1 MLNRKFFTYASLLAL
16 VAVPTVVEEVVL
28 QQHPVYAEEVLAP
41 KAETPA
47 VTGVKEAGAATTPL
61 TTIEDT
67 KPAPTTSTVPQEA
80 AGMGTE
86 EMSVSP
92 EVLANANGSQPI
104 SQVRTSPE
112 GKPYTV
118 TGKIISVVN
127 GWGGNGFYIQDSNG
141 TGLYIYPGKDLGYAS
156 GDIIQLTGTLTNFK
170 GELQLKS
177 ITAHK
182 KLEGQLPTPVKET
195 TIPELE
201 KASPS
206 TLVKLSNVTVGEIAS
221 DKYETSSFKVT
232 DKDGQSVAVRLDN
245 RTGIKT
251 SDLAAKIGSGD
262 VINLTAILST
272 VDGNLQ
278 LKPFTLDQFEVV
290 KQAVRKEDTT
300 PVGKLV
306 KIGDIQGTSH
316 TSPLLKEAVTVEQVV
331 VTYLD
336 DSTHFYVQ
344 DLKGDGKV
352 ATSDG
357 ICVFAKN
364 AKVQV
369 GDVLTISGEV
379 EEFFGRGYEER
390 KQTDLTITQIV
401 AKTVTKTGTAQVPAP
416 LVLGKDRV
424 APANIIDNDGLHIF
438 DPEED
443 AIDYWESMEGMLVA
457 VDDAKI
463 LGPLKNKEI
472 YVLPGSSTRH
482 LNNSGGVL
490 LPANSYNTD
499 VIPVLF
505 KKGKQTIKAGDSYKG
520 RLAGPVSYSYGN
532 YKVFVDDSKNMPDL
546 IDGHLKPEKTNLQK
560 DLSKLSIA
568 SYNIENFSANPSST
582 KDEKVKRIAES
593 FIHDLNAPDIIGLI
607 EVQDN
612 NGPIDDGTT
621 DATQSAQRLID
632 TIKKLGG
639 PTYRYVDIAPE
650 NNVDGGQ
657 PDGNIRT
664 GFLYQ
669 PDRVSLS
676 DKPKGGA
683 KDALSWVNGELN
695 LSVGRIDPTNAAWKD
710 VRKSLAAEFSFQGHK
725 VIVVAN
731 HLNSKRGDN
740 ALYGRVQPVTF
751 KSEQRRHVLAN
762 MLAQFAK
769 EGSKHQAN
777 IVMLGDFNDYEF
789 TKTIQLIEEGG
800 MANLVSRHDLA
811 DRYSYFYQ
819 GNNQT
824 LDNML
829 VSRNLL
835 GHYDFD
841 MVHVNSPFMEAHGR
855 ASDHDPLLLQLSFKK
870 ASNDEKVLVVP
881 APAATGQQKVAAK
894 PLATAPKKVEKTLP
908 KAGEKAGF
916 VMTMLGITS
925 MFASF
930 SLFGKGKEKQ

>member
-28 QQHPVYAEEVLAP
+28 QQHPVYAEEVFAP

-201 KASPS
+201 KANPS

-316 TSPLLKEAVTVEQVV
+316 TSPLLKKAVTVEQVV

-357 ICVFAKN
+357 IRVFAKN

-369 GDVLTISGEV
+369 GDVLAISGEV

-632 TIKKLGG
+632 AIKKLGG

-657 PDGNIRT
+657 PGGNIRT

-870 ASNDEKVLVVP
+870 ASNDENVPVVP

-894 PLATAPKKVEKTLP
+894 PLATVPKKVEKTLP

>member
-201 KASPS
+201 KATPS
-206 TLVKLSNVTVGEIAS
+206 TLVKLSNVTVGEIAA

-251 SDLAAKIGSGD
+251 SDLVAKIGSGD

-316 TSPLLKEAVTVEQVV
+316 TSPLLKKAVTVEQVV

-357 ICVFAKN
+357 IRVFAKN

-369 GDVLTISGEV
+369 GDVLAISGEV

-546 IDGHLKPEKTNLQK
+546 MDGHLKPEKTNLQK

-632 TIKKLGG
+632 AIKKLGG

-657 PDGNIRT
+657 PGGNIRT

-870 ASNDEKVLVVP
+870 ASNDEKVPVVP

>member
-1 MLNRKFFTYASLLAL
+1 MINKKCIIPVSLLTLAITL
-16 VAVPTVVEEVVL
+16 TSVEEVTSRQNLTYANEIVT
-28 QQHPVYAEEVLAP
+28 QRPKRESVISDKSNFPVISPYLASVDFGER
-41 KAETPA
+41 KTPLP
-47 VTGVKEAGAATTPL
+47 TPDKGVKVTTEQS
-61 TTIEDT
+61 I
-67 KPAPTTSTVPQEA
+67 A
-80 AGMGTE
+80 
-86 EMSVSP
+86 
-92 EVLANANGSQPI
+92 
-104 SQVRTSPE
+104 QVRKGPE
-112 GKPYTV
+112 ERPYTV
-118 TGKIISVVN
+118 TGKITSVIN
-127 GWGGNGFYIQDSNG
+127 GWGGYGFYIQDSEG
-141 TGLYIYPGKDLGYAS
+141 IGLYVYPQKDLGYS
-156 GDIIQLTGTLTNFK
+156 KGDIVQLTGTLTRFK
-170 GELQLKS
+170 GDLQLQQV
-177 ITAHK
+177 TAHK
-182 KLEGQLPTPVKET
+182 KLELSFPTSVKEAV
-195 TIPELE
+195 ISELE
-201 KASPS
+201 TTTPS
-206 TLVKLSNVTVGEIAS
+206 TLVKLSHVTVGELS
-221 DKYETSSFKVT
+221 TDQYNNTSFL
-232 DKDGQSVAVRLDN
+232 VRDDSGKSIVVHIDH
-245 RTGIKT
+245 RTGVKGADVVTKI
-251 SDLAAKIGSGD
+251 SQGDL
-262 VINLTAILST
+262 INLTAILSI
-272 VDGNLQ
+272 VDGQLQ
-278 LKPFTLDQFEVV
+278 LRPFSLEQLEVV
-290 KQAVRKEDTT
+290 KKVTSSNSDASSRNI
-300 PVGKLV
+300 V
-306 KIGDIQGTSH
+306 KIGEIQGASH
-316 TSPLLKEAVTVEQVV
+316 TSPLLKKAVTVEQVV

-344 DLKGDGKV
+344 DLNGDGDL

-357 ICVFAKN
+357 IRVFAKN

-401 AKTVTKTGTAQVPAP
+401 AKAVTKTGTAQVPSP
-416 LVLGKDRV
+416 LVLGKDRI
-424 APANIIDNDGLHIF
+424 APANIIDNDGLRVF

-463 LGPLKNKEI
+463 LGPMKNKEI
-472 YVLPGSSTRH
+472 YVLPGSSTRP

-505 KKGKQTIKAGDSYKG
+505 KKGKQIIKAGDSYKG

-532 YKVFVDDSKNMPDL
+532 YKVFVDDSKNMPSL
-546 IDGHLKPEKTNLQK
+546 MDGHLKPEKTNLQK

-612 NGPIDDGTT
+612 NGPTDDGTT

-632 TIKKLGG
+632 AIKKLGG

-657 PDGNIRT
+657 PGGNIRT

-669 PDRVSLS
+669 PERVSLS

-683 KDALSWVNGELN
+683 RDALTWVNGELN

-710 VRKSLAAEFSFQGHK
+710 VRKSLAAEFIFQGRK
-725 VIVVAN
+725 VVVVAN

-740 ALYGRVQPVTF
+740 ALYGCVQPVTF

-769 EGSKHQAN
+769 EGAKHQAN
-777 IVMLGDFNDYEF
+777 IVMLGEFNDFEF
-789 TKTIQLIEEGG
+789 TKTIQLIEEGD
-800 MANLVSRHDLA
+800 MVNLVSRHDIS
-811 DRYSYFYQ
+811 DRYSYFHQ

-824 LDNML
+824 LDNIL
-829 VSRNLL
+829 VSRHLL
-835 GHYDFD
+835 DHYEFD

-855 ASDHDPLLLQLSFKK
+855 ASDHDPLLLQLSFSKENDKAESSKQSVKAKK
-870 ASNDEKVLVVP
+870 TSKGKL
-881 APAATGQQKVAAK
+881 
-894 PLATAPKKVEKTLP
+894 LP
-908 KAGEKAGF
+908 KTGDSL
-916 VMTMLGITS
+916 VYVITLLGT
-925 MFASF
+925 AS
-930 SLFGKGKEKQ
+930 LLVPILLLTKGKKES

>member
-1 MLNRKFFTYASLLAL
+1 MINKKCIISVSLLTLAITL
-16 VAVPTVVEEVVL
+16 TSVEEVTSRQNLTYANEIVT
-28 QQHPVYAEEVLAP
+28 QRPKRESVISDKSNFPVISPYLASVDFGER
-41 KAETPA
+41 KTPLP
-47 VTGVKEAGAATTPL
+47 TPDKGVKVTTEQS
-61 TTIEDT
+61 I
-67 KPAPTTSTVPQEA
+67 A
-80 AGMGTE
+80 
-86 EMSVSP
+86 
-92 EVLANANGSQPI
+92 
-104 SQVRTSPE
+104 QVRKGPE
-112 GKPYTV
+112 ERTYTV
-118 TGKIISVVN
+118 TGKIMSVIN
-127 GWGGNGFYIQDSNG
+127 GWGGYGFYIQDSEG
-141 TGLYIYPGKDLGYAS
+141 IGLYVYPQKGLGYS
-156 GDIIQLTGTLTNFK
+156 KGDIVQLTGTLTRFK
-170 GELQLKS
+170 GDLQLQQV
-177 ITAHK
+177 TAHK
-182 KLEGQLPTPVKET
+182 KLELSFPTSVKEAV
-195 TIPELE
+195 ISELE
-201 KASPS
+201 TTTPS
-206 TLVKLSNVTVGEIAS
+206 TLVKLSHVTVGELS
-221 DKYETSSFKVT
+221 TDQYNNTSFL
-232 DKDGQSVAVRLDN
+232 VRDDSGKSIVVHIDH
-245 RTGIKT
+245 RTGVKGADVVTKI
-251 SDLAAKIGSGD
+251 SQGDL
-262 VINLTAILST
+262 INLTAILSI
-272 VDGNLQ
+272 VDGQLQ
-278 LKPFTLDQFEVV
+278 LRPFSLEQLEVV
-290 KQAVRKEDTT
+290 KKVTSSNSDASSRNI
-300 PVGKLV
+300 V
-306 KIGDIQGTSH
+306 KIGEIQGASH
-316 TSPLLKEAVTVEQVV
+316 TSPLLKKAVTVEQVV

-344 DLKGDGKV
+344 DLNGDGDL

-357 ICVFAKN
+357 IRVFAKN

-401 AKTVTKTGTAQVPAP
+401 AKAVTKTGTAQVPSP
-416 LVLGKDRV
+416 LVLGKDRI
-424 APANIIDNDGLHIF
+424 APANIIDNDGLRVF

-463 LGPLKNKEI
+463 IGPRKNKEI
-472 YVLPGSSTRH
+472 YVLPGSSTRP

-505 KKGKQTIKAGDSYKG
+505 KKGKQIIKAGDSYKG

-532 YKVFVDDSKNMPDL
+532 YKVFVDDSKNMPSL
-546 IDGHLKPEKTNLQK
+546 MDGHLKPEKTNLQK

-612 NGPIDDGTT
+612 NGPTDDGTT

-632 TIKKLGG
+632 AIKKLGG

-657 PDGNIRT
+657 PGGNIRT

-669 PDRVSLS
+669 PERVSLS

-683 KDALSWVNGELN
+683 RDALTWVNGELN

-710 VRKSLAAEFSFQGHK
+710 VRKSLAAEFIFQGRK
-725 VIVVAN
+725 VVVVAN

-769 EGSKHQAN
+769 EGAKHQAN
-777 IVMLGDFNDYEF
+777 IVMLGDFNDFEF
-789 TKTIQLIEEGG
+789 TKTIQLIEEGD
-800 MANLVSRHDLA
+800 MVNLVSRHDIS
-811 DRYSYFYQ
+811 DRYSYFHQ

-824 LDNML
+824 LDNIL
-829 VSRNLL
+829 VSRHLL
-835 GHYDFD
+835 DHYKFD

-855 ASDHDPLLLQLSFKK
+855 ASDHDPLLLQLSFSKENDK
-870 ASNDEKVLVVP
+870 AESSKQSV
-881 APAATGQQKVAAK
+881 KAK
-894 PLATAPKKVEKTLP
+894 KTL
-908 KAGEKAGF
+908 
-916 VMTMLGITS
+916 
-925 MFASF
+925 
-930 SLFGKGKEKQ
+930 KGKLLPKTGDSLVYVITLLGTASLLVPILLLTKGKKES

>member
-201 KASPS
+201 KANSS

-316 TSPLLKEAVTVEQVV
+316 TSPLLKKAVTVEQVV

-357 ICVFAKN
+357 IRVFAKN

-416 LVLGKDRV
+416 LVLGKDRI

-632 TIKKLGG
+632 AIKKLGG

-657 PDGNIRT
+657 PGGNIRT

-841 MVHVNSPFMEAHGR
+841 MVHVNSPFMEVHGR

-870 ASNDEKVLVVP
+870 ASNDENVPVVP

-894 PLATAPKKVEKTLP
+894 PLATVPKKVEKTLP

>member
-1 MLNRKFFTYASLLAL
+1 MINKKCIISVSLLTLAITL
-16 VAVPTVVEEVVL
+16 TSVEEVTSRQNLTYANEIVT
-28 QQHPVYAEEVLAP
+28 QRPKRESVISDKSNFPVISPYLASVDFGER
-41 KAETPA
+41 KTPLP
-47 VTGVKEAGAATTPL
+47 TPDKGVKVTTEQS
-61 TTIEDT
+61 I
-67 KPAPTTSTVPQEA
+67 A
-80 AGMGTE
+80 
-86 EMSVSP
+86 
-92 EVLANANGSQPI
+92 
-104 SQVRTSPE
+104 QVRKGPE
-112 GKPYTV
+112 ERTYTV
-118 TGKIISVVN
+118 TGKITSVIN
-127 GWGGNGFYIQDSNG
+127 GWGGYGFYIQDSEG
-141 TGLYIYPGKDLGYAS
+141 IGLYVYPQKDLGYS
-156 GDIIQLTGTLTNFK
+156 KGDIVQLTGTLTRFK
-170 GELQLKS
+170 GDLQLQQV
-177 ITAHK
+177 TAHK
-182 KLEGQLPTPVKET
+182 KLELSFPTSVKEAV
-195 TIPELE
+195 ISELE
-201 KASPS
+201 TTTPS
-206 TLVKLSNVTVGEIAS
+206 TLVKLSHVTVGELS
-221 DKYETSSFKVT
+221 TDQYNNTSFL
-232 DKDGQSVAVRLDN
+232 VRDDSGKSIVVHIDH
-245 RTGIKT
+245 RTGVKGADVVTKI
-251 SDLAAKIGSGD
+251 SQGDL
-262 VINLTAILST
+262 INLTAILSI
-272 VDGNLQ
+272 VDGQLQ
-278 LKPFTLDQFEVV
+278 LRPFSLEQLEVV
-290 KQAVRKEDTT
+290 KKVTSSNSDASSRNI
-300 PVGKLV
+300 V
-306 KIGDIQGTSH
+306 KIGEIQGASH
-316 TSPLLKEAVTVEQVV
+316 TSPLLKKAVTVEQVV

-344 DLKGDGKV
+344 DLNGDGDL

-357 ICVFAKN
+357 IRVFAKN

-401 AKTVTKTGTAQVPAP
+401 AKAVTKTGTAQVPSP
-416 LVLGKDRV
+416 LVLGKDRI
-424 APANIIDNDGLHIF
+424 APANIIDNDGLRVF

-463 LGPLKNKEI
+463 LGPMKNKEI
-472 YVLPGSSTRH
+472 YVLPGSSTRP

-505 KKGKQTIKAGDSYKG
+505 KKGKQIIKAGDSYKG

-532 YKVFVDDSKNMPDL
+532 YKVFVDDSKNMPSL
-546 IDGHLKPEKTNLQK
+546 MDGHLKPEKTNLQK

-593 FIHDLNAPDIIGLI
+593 FIRDLNAPDIIGLI

-612 NGPIDDGTT
+612 NGPTDDGTT

-632 TIKKLGG
+632 AIKKLGG

-657 PDGNIRT
+657 PGGNIRT

-669 PDRVSLS
+669 PERVSLS

-683 KDALSWVNGELN
+683 RDALTWVSGELN

-710 VRKSLAAEFSFQGHK
+710 VRKSLAAEFIFQGRK
-725 VIVVAN
+725 VVVVAN

-769 EGSKHQAN
+769 EGAKHQAN
-777 IVMLGDFNDYEF
+777 IVMLGDFNDFEF
-789 TKTIQLIEEGG
+789 TKTIQLIEEGD
-800 MANLVSRHDLA
+800 MVNLVSRHDIS
-811 DRYSYFYQ
+811 DRYSYFHQ

-824 LDNML
+824 LDNIL
-829 VSRNLL
+829 VSRHLL
-835 GHYDFD
+835 DHYEFD

-855 ASDHDPLLLQLSFKK
+855 ASDHDPLLLQLSFPKENDKAESSKQSVKAKK
-870 ASNDEKVLVVP
+870 NCKRK
-881 APAATGQQKVAAK
+881 TVAK
-894 PLATAPKKVEKTLP
+894 NRR
-908 KAGEKAGF
+908 
-916 VMTMLGITS
+916 
-925 MFASF
+925 
-930 SLFGKGKEKQ
+930 

>member
-47 VTGVKEAGAATTPL
+47 VTGVKEAGATTTPL

-300 PVGKLV
+300 PVDKLV

-316 TSPLLKEAVTVEQVV
+316 TSPLLKKAVTVEQVV

-357 ICVFAKN
+357 IRVFAKN

-632 TIKKLGG
+632 AIKKLGG

-657 PDGNIRT
+657 PGGNIRT

>member
-80 AGMGTE
+80 AGMGAE

-201 KASPS
+201 KATPS
-206 TLVKLSNVTVGEIAS
+206 TLVKLSNVTVGEIAA

-251 SDLAAKIGSGD
+251 SDLVAKIGSGD

-316 TSPLLKEAVTVEQVV
+316 TSPLLKKAVTVEQVV

-357 ICVFAKN
+357 IRVFAKN

-369 GDVLTISGEV
+369 GDVLAISGEV

-546 IDGHLKPEKTNLQK
+546 MDGHLKPEKTNLQK

-632 TIKKLGG
+632 AIKKLGG

-657 PDGNIRT
+657 PGGNIRT

-870 ASNDEKVLVVP
+870 ASNDEKVPVVP

>member
-201 KASPS
+201 KANPS

-316 TSPLLKEAVTVEQVV
+316 TSPLLKKAVTVEQVV

-357 ICVFAKN
+357 IRVFAKN

-632 TIKKLGG
+632 AIKKLGG

-657 PDGNIRT
+657 PGGNIRT

>member
-1 MLNRKFFTYASLLAL
+1 MINKKCIIPVSLLTLAITL
-16 VAVPTVVEEVVL
+16 TSVEEVTSRQNLTYANEIVT
-28 QQHPVYAEEVLAP
+28 QRPKRESVISDKSNFPVISPYLASVDFGERKTSLP
-41 KAETPA
+41 TPDK
-47 VTGVKEAGAATTPL
+47 GVKVTTEQS
-61 TTIEDT
+61 I
-67 KPAPTTSTVPQEA
+67 A
-80 AGMGTE
+80 
-86 EMSVSP
+86 
-92 EVLANANGSQPI
+92 
-104 SQVRTSPE
+104 QVRKGPE
-112 GKPYTV
+112 ERTYTV
-118 TGKIISVVN
+118 TGKIMSVIN
-127 GWGGNGFYIQDSNG
+127 GWGGYGFYIQDSEG
-141 TGLYIYPGKDLGYAS
+141 IGLYVYPQKDLGYS
-156 GDIIQLTGTLTNFK
+156 KGDIVQLTGTLTRFK
-170 GELQLKS
+170 GDLQLQQV
-177 ITAHK
+177 TAHK
-182 KLEGQLPTPVKET
+182 KLELSFPTSVKEAV
-195 TIPELE
+195 ISELE
-201 KASPS
+201 TTTPS
-206 TLVKLSNVTVGEIAS
+206 TLVKLSHVTVGELS
-221 DKYETSSFKVT
+221 TDQYNNTSFL
-232 DKDGQSVAVRLDN
+232 VRDDSGKSIVVHIDH
-245 RTGIKT
+245 RTGVKGADVVTKI
-251 SDLAAKIGSGD
+251 SQGDL
-262 VINLTAILST
+262 INLTAILSI
-272 VDGNLQ
+272 VDGQLQ
-278 LKPFTLDQFEVV
+278 LRPFSLEQLEVV
-290 KQAVRKEDTT
+290 KKVTSSNSDASSRNI
-300 PVGKLV
+300 V
-306 KIGDIQGTSH
+306 KIGEIQGASH
-316 TSPLLKEAVTVEQVV
+316 TSPLLKKAVTVEQVV

-344 DLKGDGKV
+344 DLNGDGDL

-357 ICVFAKN
+357 IRVFAKN

-401 AKTVTKTGTAQVPAP
+401 AKAVTKTGTAQVPSP
-416 LVLGKDRV
+416 LVLGKDRI
-424 APANIIDNDGLHIF
+424 APANIIDNDGLRVF

-463 LGPLKNKEI
+463 LGPMKNKEI
-472 YVLPGSSTRH
+472 YVLPGSSTRP

-505 KKGKQTIKAGDSYKG
+505 KKGKQIIKAGDSYKG

-532 YKVFVDDSKNMPDL
+532 YKVFVDDSKNLPSLM
-546 IDGHLKPEKTNLQK
+546 DGHLKPEKTNLQK

-612 NGPIDDGTT
+612 NGPTDDGTT

-632 TIKKLGG
+632 AIKKLGG

-657 PDGNIRT
+657 PGGNIRT

-669 PDRVSLS
+669 PERVSLS

-683 KDALSWVNGELN
+683 RDALTWVNGELN

-710 VRKSLAAEFSFQGHK
+710 VRKSLAAEFIFQGRK
-725 VIVVAN
+725 VVVVAN

-769 EGSKHQAN
+769 EGAKHQAN
-777 IVMLGDFNDYEF
+777 IVMLGDFNDFEF
-789 TKTIQLIEEGG
+789 TKTIQLIEEGD
-800 MANLVSRHDLA
+800 MVNLVSRHDIS
-811 DRYSYFYQ
+811 DRYSYFHQ

-824 LDNML
+824 LDNIL
-829 VSRNLL
+829 VSRHLL
-835 GHYDFD
+835 DHYEFD

-855 ASDHDPLLLQLSFKK
+855 ASDHDPLLLQLSFSKENDKAESSKQSVKAKK
-870 ASNDEKVLVVP
+870 TSKGKL
-881 APAATGQQKVAAK
+881 
-894 PLATAPKKVEKTLP
+894 LP
-908 KAGEKAGF
+908 KTGDSL
-916 VMTMLGITS
+916 VYVITLLGT
-925 MFASF
+925 AS
-930 SLFGKGKEKQ
+930 LLVPILLLTKGKKES

>member
-80 AGMGTE
+80 AGMGAE

-201 KASPS
+201 KANPS
-206 TLVKLSNVTVGEIAS
+206 TLIKLSNVTVGEIAS

-251 SDLAAKIGSGD
+251 SDLAAKIGLGD

-316 TSPLLKEAVTVEQVV
+316 TSPLLKKAVTVEQVV

-357 ICVFAKN
+357 IRVFAKN

-632 TIKKLGG
+632 AIKKLGG

-657 PDGNIRT
+657 PGGNIRT

-925 MFASF
+925 IFASF

>member
-1 MLNRKFFTYASLLAL
+1 MINKKYIIPVSLLTLAITL
-16 VAVPTVVEEVVL
+16 TSVEEVTSRQNLTYANEIVT
-28 QQHPVYAEEVLAP
+28 QRPKRESVISDKSNFPVISPYLASVDFGER
-41 KAETPA
+41 KTPLP
-47 VTGVKEAGAATTPL
+47 TPDKGVKVTTEQS
-61 TTIEDT
+61 I
-67 KPAPTTSTVPQEA
+67 A
-80 AGMGTE
+80 
-86 EMSVSP
+86 
-92 EVLANANGSQPI
+92 
-104 SQVRTSPE
+104 QVRKGPE
-112 GKPYTV
+112 ERTYTV
-118 TGKIISVVN
+118 TGKITSVIN
-127 GWGGNGFYIQDSNG
+127 DWGGYGFYIQDSEG
-141 TGLYIYPGKDLGYAS
+141 IGLYVYPQKDLGYS
-156 GDIIQLTGTLTNFK
+156 KGDIVQLTGTLTRFK
-170 GELQLKS
+170 GDLQLQQV
-177 ITAHK
+177 TAHK
-182 KLEGQLPTPVKET
+182 KLELSFPTSVKEAV
-195 TIPELE
+195 ISELE
-201 KASPS
+201 TTTPS
-206 TLVKLSNVTVGEIAS
+206 TLVKLSHVTVGELS
-221 DKYETSSFKVT
+221 TDQYNNTSFL
-232 DKDGQSVAVRLDN
+232 VRDDSGKSIVVHIDH
-245 RTGIKT
+245 RTGVKGADVVTKI
-251 SDLAAKIGSGD
+251 SQGDL
-262 VINLTAILST
+262 INLTAILSI
-272 VDGNLQ
+272 VDGQLQ
-278 LKPFTLDQFEVV
+278 LRPFSLEQLEVV
-290 KQAVRKEDTT
+290 KKVTSSNSDASSRNI
-300 PVGKLV
+300 V
-306 KIGDIQGTSH
+306 KIGEIQGASH
-316 TSPLLKEAVTVEQVV
+316 TSPLLKKAVTVEQVV

-344 DLKGDGKV
+344 DLNGDGDL

-357 ICVFAKN
+357 IRVFAKN

-401 AKTVTKTGTAQVPAP
+401 AKAVTKTGTAQVPSP
-416 LVLGKDRV
+416 LVLGKDRI
-424 APANIIDNDGLHIF
+424 APANIIDNDGLRVF

-463 LGPLKNKEI
+463 LGPMKNKEI
-472 YVLPGSSTRH
+472 YVLPGSSTRP

-505 KKGKQTIKAGDSYKG
+505 KKGKQIIKAGDSYKG

-532 YKVFVDDSKNMPDL
+532 YKVFVDDSKNMPSL
-546 IDGHLKPEKTNLQK
+546 MDGHLKPEKTNLQK

-612 NGPIDDGTT
+612 NGPTDDGTT

-632 TIKKLGG
+632 AIKKLGG

-657 PDGNIRT
+657 PGGNIRT

-669 PDRVSLS
+669 PERVSLS

-683 KDALSWVNGELN
+683 RDALTWVNGELN
-695 LSVGRIDPTNAAWKD
+695 LSVGRIDPTNVAWKD
-710 VRKSLAAEFSFQGHK
+710 VRKSLAAEFIFQGRK
-725 VIVVAN
+725 VVVVAN

-769 EGSKHQAN
+769 EGAKHQAN
-777 IVMLGDFNDYEF
+777 IVMLGDFNDFEF
-789 TKTIQLIEEGG
+789 TKTIQLIEEGD
-800 MANLVSRHDLA
+800 MVNLVSRHDIS
-811 DRYSYFYQ
+811 DRYSYFHQ

-824 LDNML
+824 LDNIL
-829 VSRNLL
+829 VSRHLL
-835 GHYDFD
+835 DHYEFD

-855 ASDHDPLLLQLSFKK
+855 ASDHDPLLLQLSFSKENDKAESSKQSVKAKK
-870 ASNDEKVLVVP
+870 TSKGKL
-881 APAATGQQKVAAK
+881 
-894 PLATAPKKVEKTLP
+894 LP
-908 KAGEKAGF
+908 KTGDSL
-916 VMTMLGITS
+916 VYVITLLGT
-925 MFASF
+925 ASLLV
-930 SLFGKGKEKQ
+930 SILLLTKGKKES

>member
-1 MLNRKFFTYASLLAL
+1 MINKKCIISVSLLTLAITL
-16 VAVPTVVEEVVL
+16 TSVEEVTSRQNLTYANEIVT
-28 QQHPVYAEEVLAP
+28 QRPKRESVISDKSNFPVISPYLASVDFGERKTSLP
-41 KAETPA
+41 TPDK
-47 VTGVKEAGAATTPL
+47 GVKVTTEQS
-61 TTIEDT
+61 I
-67 KPAPTTSTVPQEA
+67 A
-80 AGMGTE
+80 
-86 EMSVSP
+86 
-92 EVLANANGSQPI
+92 
-104 SQVRTSPE
+104 QVRKGPE
-112 GKPYTV
+112 ERTYTV
-118 TGKIISVVN
+118 TGKIMSVIN
-127 GWGGNGFYIQDSNG
+127 GWGGYGFYIQDSEG
-141 TGLYIYPGKDLGYAS
+141 IGLYVYPQKDLGYS
-156 GDIIQLTGTLTNFK
+156 KGDIVQLTGTLTRFK
-170 GELQLKS
+170 GDLQLQQV
-177 ITAHK
+177 TAHK
-182 KLEGQLPTPVKET
+182 KLELSFPTSVKEAV
-195 TIPELE
+195 ISELE
-201 KASPS
+201 TTTPS
-206 TLVKLSNVTVGEIAS
+206 TLVKLSHVTVGELS
-221 DKYETSSFKVT
+221 TDQYNNTSFL
-232 DKDGQSVAVRLDN
+232 VRDDSGKSIVVHIDH
-245 RTGIKT
+245 RTGVKGADVVTKI
-251 SDLAAKIGSGD
+251 SQGDL
-262 VINLTAILST
+262 INLTAILSI
-272 VDGNLQ
+272 VDGQLQ
-278 LKPFTLDQFEVV
+278 LRPFSLEQLEVV
-290 KQAVRKEDTT
+290 KKVTSSNSDASSRNI
-300 PVGKLV
+300 V
-306 KIGDIQGTSH
+306 KIGEIQGASH
-316 TSPLLKEAVTVEQVV
+316 TSPLLKKAVTVEQVV

-344 DLKGDGKV
+344 DLNGDGDL

-357 ICVFAKN
+357 IRVFAKN

-401 AKTVTKTGTAQVPAP
+401 AKAVTKTGTAQVPSP
-416 LVLGKDRV
+416 LVLGKDRI
-424 APANIIDNDGLHIF
+424 APVNIIDNDGLRVF

-463 LGPLKNKEI
+463 LGPMKNKEI
-472 YVLPGSSTRH
+472 YVLPGSSTRP

-505 KKGKQTIKAGDSYKG
+505 KKGKQIIKAGDSYKG

-532 YKVFVDDSKNMPDL
+532 YKVFVDDSKNMPSL
-546 IDGHLKPEKTNLQK
+546 MDGHLKPEKTNLQK

-612 NGPIDDGTT
+612 NGPTDDGTT

-632 TIKKLGG
+632 AIKKLGG

-657 PDGNIRT
+657 PGGNIRT

-669 PDRVSLS
+669 PERVSLS

-683 KDALSWVNGELN
+683 RDALTWVNGELN

-710 VRKSLAAEFSFQGHK
+710 VRKSLAAEFIFQGRK
-725 VIVVAN
+725 VVVVAN

-769 EGSKHQAN
+769 EGAKHQAN
-777 IVMLGDFNDYEF
+777 IVMLGDFNDFEF
-789 TKTIQLIEEGG
+789 TKTIQLIEEGD
-800 MANLVSRHDLA
+800 MVNLVSRHDIS
-811 DRYSYFYQ
+811 DRYSYFHQ

-824 LDNML
+824 LDNIL
-829 VSRNLL
+829 VSRHLL
-835 GHYDFD
+835 DHYEFD

-855 ASDHDPLLLQLSFKK
+855 ASDHDPLLLQLSFSKENDK
-870 ASNDEKVLVVP
+870 AESSKQSV
-881 APAATGQQKVAAK
+881 KAK
-894 PLATAPKKVEKTLP
+894 KTL
-908 KAGEKAGF
+908 
-916 VMTMLGITS
+916 
-925 MFASF
+925 
-930 SLFGKGKEKQ
+930 KGKLLPKTGDSLVYVITLLGTASLLVPILLLTKGKKES

>member
-1 MLNRKFFTYASLLAL
+1 MINKKCIIPVSLLTLAITL
-16 VAVPTVVEEVVL
+16 TSVEEVTSRQNLTYANEIVT
-28 QQHPVYAEEVLAP
+28 QRPKRESVISDKSNFPVISPYLASVDFGER
-41 KAETPA
+41 KTSLSTPDK
-47 VTGVKEAGAATTPL
+47 GVKVTTEQS
-61 TTIEDT
+61 I
-67 KPAPTTSTVPQEA
+67 A
-80 AGMGTE
+80 
-86 EMSVSP
+86 
-92 EVLANANGSQPI
+92 
-104 SQVRTSPE
+104 QVRKGPE
-112 GKPYTV
+112 ERTYTV
-118 TGKIISVVN
+118 TGKIMSVIN
-127 GWGGNGFYIQDSNG
+127 GWGGYGFYIQDSEG
-141 TGLYIYPGKDLGYAS
+141 IGLYVYPQKDLGYS
-156 GDIIQLTGTLTNFK
+156 KGDIVQLTGTLTRFK
-170 GELQLKS
+170 GDLQLQQV
-177 ITAHK
+177 TAHK
-182 KLEGQLPTPVKET
+182 KLELSFPTSVKEAV
-195 TIPELE
+195 ISELE
-201 KASPS
+201 TTTPS
-206 TLVKLSNVTVGEIAS
+206 TLVKLSHVTVGELS
-221 DKYETSSFKVT
+221 TDQYNNTSFL
-232 DKDGQSVAVRLDN
+232 VRDDSGKSIVVHIDH
-245 RTGIKT
+245 RTGVKGADVVTKI
-251 SDLAAKIGSGD
+251 SQGDL
-262 VINLTAILST
+262 INLTAILSI
-272 VDGNLQ
+272 VDGQLQ
-278 LKPFTLDQFEVV
+278 LRPFSLEQLEVV
-290 KQAVRKEDTT
+290 KKVTSSNSDASSRNI
-300 PVGKLV
+300 V
-306 KIGDIQGTSH
+306 KIGEIQGASH
-316 TSPLLKEAVTVEQVV
+316 TSPLLKKAVTVEQVV

-344 DLKGDGKV
+344 DLNGDGDL

-357 ICVFAKN
+357 IRVFAKN

-390 KQTDLTITQIV
+390 RQTDLTITQIV
-401 AKTVTKTGTAQVPAP
+401 AKAVTKTGTAQVPSP
-416 LVLGKDRV
+416 LVLGKDRI
-424 APANIIDNDGLHIF
+424 APANIIDNDGLRVF

-463 LGPLKNKEI
+463 LGPMKNKEI
-472 YVLPGSSTRH
+472 YVLPGSSTRP

-505 KKGKQTIKAGDSYKG
+505 KKGKQIIKAGDSYKG

-532 YKVFVDDSKNMPDL
+532 YKVFVDDSKNLPSLM
-546 IDGHLKPEKTNLQK
+546 DGHLKPEKTNLQK

-612 NGPIDDGTT
+612 NGPTDDGTT

-632 TIKKLGG
+632 AIKKLGG

-657 PDGNIRT
+657 PGGNIRT

-669 PDRVSLS
+669 PERVSLS

-683 KDALSWVNGELN
+683 RDALTWVNGELN

-710 VRKSLAAEFSFQGHK
+710 VRKSLAAEFIFQGRK
-725 VIVVAN
+725 VVVVAN

-769 EGSKHQAN
+769 EGAKHQAN
-777 IVMLGDFNDYEF
+777 IVMLGDFNDFEF
-789 TKTIQLIEEGG
+789 TKTIQLIEEGD
-800 MANLVSRHDLA
+800 MVNLVSRHDIS
-811 DRYSYFYQ
+811 DRYSYFHQ

-824 LDNML
+824 LDNIL
-829 VSRNLL
+829 VSRHLL
-835 GHYDFD
+835 DHYEFD

-855 ASDHDPLLLQLSFKK
+855 ASDHDPLLLQLSFSKENDKAESSKQSVKAKK
-870 ASNDEKVLVVP
+870 TSKGKL
-881 APAATGQQKVAAK
+881 
-894 PLATAPKKVEKTLP
+894 LP
-908 KAGEKAGF
+908 KTGDSL
-916 VMTMLGITS
+916 VYVITLLGT
-925 MFASF
+925 AS
-930 SLFGKGKEKQ
+930 LLVPILLLTKGKKES

>member
-1 MLNRKFFTYASLLAL
+1 MINKKCIIPVSLLTLAITL
-16 VAVPTVVEEVVL
+16 TSVEEVTSRQNLTYANEIVT
-28 QQHPVYAEEVLAP
+28 QRPKRESVISDKSNFPVISPYLASVDFGERKTSLP
-41 KAETPA
+41 TPDK
-47 VTGVKEAGAATTPL
+47 GVKVTTEQS
-61 TTIEDT
+61 I
-67 KPAPTTSTVPQEA
+67 A
-80 AGMGTE
+80 
-86 EMSVSP
+86 
-92 EVLANANGSQPI
+92 
-104 SQVRTSPE
+104 QVRKGPE
-112 GKPYTV
+112 ERTYTV
-118 TGKIISVVN
+118 TGKIMSVIN
-127 GWGGNGFYIQDSNG
+127 GWGGYGFYIQDSEG
-141 TGLYIYPGKDLGYAS
+141 IGLYVYPQKDLGYS
-156 GDIIQLTGTLTNFK
+156 KGDIVQLTGTLTRFK
-170 GELQLKS
+170 GDLQLQQV
-177 ITAHK
+177 TAHK
-182 KLEGQLPTPVKET
+182 KLELSFPTSVKEAV
-195 TIPELE
+195 ISELE
-201 KASPS
+201 TTTPS
-206 TLVKLSNVTVGEIAS
+206 TLVKLSHVTVGELS
-221 DKYETSSFKVT
+221 TDQYNNTSFL
-232 DKDGQSVAVRLDN
+232 VRDDSGKSIVVHIDH
-245 RTGIKT
+245 RTGVKGADVVTKI
-251 SDLAAKIGSGD
+251 SQGDL
-262 VINLTAILST
+262 INLTAILSI
-272 VDGNLQ
+272 VDGQLQ
-278 LKPFTLDQFEVV
+278 LRPFSLEQLEVV
-290 KQAVRKEDTT
+290 KKVTSSNSDASSRNI
-300 PVGKLV
+300 V
-306 KIGDIQGTSH
+306 KIGEIQGASH
-316 TSPLLKEAVTVEQVV
+316 TSPLLKKAVTVEQVV

-344 DLKGDGKV
+344 DLNGDGDL

-357 ICVFAKN
+357 IRVFAKN

-390 KQTDLTITQIV
+390 RQTDLTITQIV
-401 AKTVTKTGTAQVPAP
+401 AKAVTKTGTAQVPSP
-416 LVLGKDRV
+416 LVLGKDRI
-424 APANIIDNDGLHIF
+424 APANIIDNDGLRVF

-463 LGPLKNKEI
+463 LGPMKNKEI
-472 YVLPGSSTRH
+472 YVLPGSSTRP

-505 KKGKQTIKAGDSYKG
+505 KKGKQIIKAGDSYKG

-532 YKVFVDDSKNMPDL
+532 YKVFVDDSKNLPSLM
-546 IDGHLKPEKTNLQK
+546 DGHLKPEKTNLQK

-612 NGPIDDGTT
+612 NGPTDDGTT

-632 TIKKLGG
+632 AIKKLGG

-657 PDGNIRT
+657 PGGNIRT

-669 PDRVSLS
+669 PERVSLS

-683 KDALSWVNGELN
+683 RDALTWVNGELN

-710 VRKSLAAEFSFQGHK
+710 VRKSLAAEFIFQGRK
-725 VIVVAN
+725 VVVVAN

-769 EGSKHQAN
+769 EGAKHQAN
-777 IVMLGDFNDYEF
+777 IVMLGDFNDFEF
-789 TKTIQLIEEGG
+789 TKTIQLIEEGD
-800 MANLVSRHDLA
+800 MVNLVSRHDIS
-811 DRYSYFYQ
+811 DRYSYFHQ

-824 LDNML
+824 LDNIL
-829 VSRNLL
+829 VSRHLL
-835 GHYDFD
+835 DHYEFD

-855 ASDHDPLLLQLSFKK
+855 ASDHDPLLLQLSFSKENDKAESSKQSVKAKK
-870 ASNDEKVLVVP
+870 TSKGKL
-881 APAATGQQKVAAK
+881 
-894 PLATAPKKVEKTLP
+894 LP
-908 KAGEKAGF
+908 KTGDSL
-916 VMTMLGITS
+916 VYVITLLGT
-925 MFASF
+925 AS
-930 SLFGKGKEKQ
+930 LLVPILLLTKGKKES

>member
-47 VTGVKEAGAATTPL
+47 ATGLEETGAATTPL

-67 KPAPTTSTVPQEA
+67 KPAPTTPTVPQEA
-80 AGMGTE
+80 AGTGTE

-272 VDGNLQ
+272 FDGNLQ

-316 TSPLLKEAVTVEQVV
+316 TSPLLKKAVTVEQVV

-357 ICVFAKN
+357 IRVFAKN

-424 APANIIDNDGLHIF
+424 APANIIDNDGLRIF

-546 IDGHLKPEKTNLQK
+546 MDGHLKPEKTNLQK

-632 TIKKLGG
+632 AIKKLGG

-657 PDGNIRT
+657 PGGNIRT

-710 VRKSLAAEFSFQGHK
+710 VRKSLAAEFSFQGHN

-835 GHYDFD
+835 DHYDFD

-870 ASNDEKVLVVP
+870 ASKDEKVPVVP
-881 APAATGQQKVAAK
+881 APAATGQQKGAAK
-894 PLATAPKKVEKTLP
+894 PLATAPKKVEKNLP

-930 SLFGKGKEKQ
+930 NLFGKGKEKQ

>member
-28 QQHPVYAEEVLAP
+28 QQHPVYAEEVFAP

-201 KASPS
+201 KANPS

-316 TSPLLKEAVTVEQVV
+316 TSPLLKKAVTVEQVV

-357 ICVFAKN
+357 IRVFAKN

-369 GDVLTISGEV
+369 GDVLAISGEV

-632 TIKKLGG
+632 AIKKLGG

-657 PDGNIRT
+657 PGGNIRT

-870 ASNDEKVLVVP
+870 ASNDEKVPVVP

>member
-47 VTGVKEAGAATTPL
+47 ATGLEETGAATTPL

-67 KPAPTTSTVPQEA
+67 KPAPTTPTVPQEA
-80 AGMGTE
+80 AGTGTE

-141 TGLYIYPGKDLGYAS
+141 TGLYIYPGKDLGYVS

-272 VDGNLQ
+272 FDGNLQ

-316 TSPLLKEAVTVEQVV
+316 TSPLLKKAVTVEQVV

-357 ICVFAKN
+357 IRVFAKN

-424 APANIIDNDGLHIF
+424 APANIIDNDGLRIF

-490 LPANSYNTD
+490 FPANSYNTD

-546 IDGHLKPEKTNLQK
+546 MDGHLKPEKTNLQK

-632 TIKKLGG
+632 AIKKLGG

-657 PDGNIRT
+657 PGGNIRT

-710 VRKSLAAEFSFQGHK
+710 VRKSLAAEFSFQGHN

-835 GHYDFD
+835 DHYDFD

-870 ASNDEKVLVVP
+870 ASKDEKVPVVP

-894 PLATAPKKVEKTLP
+894 PLATAPKKVEKNLP

-930 SLFGKGKEKQ
+930 NLFGKGKEKQ

>member
-1 MLNRKFFTYASLLAL
+1 MINKKCIISVSLLTLAITL
-16 VAVPTVVEEVVL
+16 TSVEEVTSRQNLTYANEIVT
-28 QQHPVYAEEVLAP
+28 QRPKRESVISDKSNFPVISPYLASVDFGERKTSLP
-41 KAETPA
+41 TPDK
-47 VTGVKEAGAATTPL
+47 GVKVTTEQS
-61 TTIEDT
+61 I
-67 KPAPTTSTVPQEA
+67 A
-80 AGMGTE
+80 
-86 EMSVSP
+86 
-92 EVLANANGSQPI
+92 
-104 SQVRTSPE
+104 QVRKGPE
-112 GKPYTV
+112 ERTYTV
-118 TGKIISVVN
+118 TGKIMSVIN
-127 GWGGNGFYIQDSNG
+127 GWGGYGFYIQDSEG
-141 TGLYIYPGKDLGYAS
+141 IGLYVYPQKDLGYS
-156 GDIIQLTGTLTNFK
+156 KGDIVQLTGTLTRFK
-170 GELQLKS
+170 GDLQLQQV
-177 ITAHK
+177 TAHK
-182 KLEGQLPTPVKET
+182 KLELSFPTSVKEAV
-195 TIPELE
+195 ISELE
-201 KASPS
+201 TTTPS
-206 TLVKLSNVTVGEIAS
+206 TLVKLSHVTVGELS
-221 DKYETSSFKVT
+221 TDQYNNTSFL
-232 DKDGQSVAVRLDN
+232 VRDDSGKSIVVHIDH
-245 RTGIKT
+245 RTGVKGADVVTKI
-251 SDLAAKIGSGD
+251 SQGDL
-262 VINLTAILST
+262 INLTAILSI
-272 VDGNLQ
+272 VDGQLQ
-278 LKPFTLDQFEVV
+278 LRPFSLEQLEVV
-290 KQAVRKEDTT
+290 KKVTSSNSDASSRNI
-300 PVGKLV
+300 V
-306 KIGDIQGTSH
+306 KIGEIQGASH
-316 TSPLLKEAVTVEQVV
+316 TSPLLKKAVTVEQVV

-344 DLKGDGKV
+344 DLNGDGDL

-357 ICVFAKN
+357 IRVFAKN

-401 AKTVTKTGTAQVPAP
+401 AKAVTKTGTAQVPSP
-416 LVLGKDRV
+416 LVLGKDRI
-424 APANIIDNDGLHIF
+424 APVNIIDNDGLRVF

-463 LGPLKNKEI
+463 LGPMKNKEI
-472 YVLPGSSTRH
+472 YVLPGSSTRP

-505 KKGKQTIKAGDSYKG
+505 KKGKQIIKAGDSYKG

-532 YKVFVDDSKNMPDL
+532 YKVFVDDSKNMPSL
-546 IDGHLKPEKTNLQK
+546 MDGHLKPEKTNLQK

-612 NGPIDDGTT
+612 NGPTDDGTT

-632 TIKKLGG
+632 AIKKLGG

-657 PDGNIRT
+657 PGGNIRT

-669 PDRVSLS
+669 PERVSLS

-683 KDALSWVNGELN
+683 RDALTWVNGELN

-710 VRKSLAAEFSFQGHK
+710 VRKSLAAEFIFQGRK
-725 VIVVAN
+725 VVVVAN

-769 EGSKHQAN
+769 EGAKHQAN
-777 IVMLGDFNDYEF
+777 IVMLGDFNDFEF
-789 TKTIQLIEEGG
+789 TKTIQLIEEGD
-800 MANLVSRHDLA
+800 MVNLVSRHDIS
-811 DRYSYFYQ
+811 DRYSYFHQ

-824 LDNML
+824 LDNIL
-829 VSRNLL
+829 VSRHLL
-835 GHYDFD
+835 DHYEFD

-855 ASDHDPLLLQLSFKK
+855 ASDHDPLLLQLSFPKENDKAESSKQSVKAKK
-870 ASNDEKVLVVP
+870 TSKGKL
-881 APAATGQQKVAAK
+881 
-894 PLATAPKKVEKTLP
+894 LP
-908 KAGEKAGF
+908 KTGDSL
-916 VMTMLGITS
+916 VYVITLLGT
-925 MFASF
+925 AS
-930 SLFGKGKEKQ
+930 LLVPILLLTKGKKES

>member
-80 AGMGTE
+80 AGMGAE

-92 EVLANANGSQPI
+92 EVLANANGSQSI

-112 GKPYTV
+112 GKLYTV

-201 KASPS
+201 KANPS

-316 TSPLLKEAVTVEQVV
+316 TSPLLKKAVTVEQVV

-357 ICVFAKN
+357 IRVFAKN

-369 GDVLTISGEV
+369 GDVLAISGEV

-546 IDGHLKPEKTNLQK
+546 MDGHLKPEKTNLQK

-632 TIKKLGG
+632 AIKKLGG

-657 PDGNIRT
+657 PGGNIRT

>member
-67 KPAPTTSTVPQEA
+67 KPAPMTSTVPQEA

-272 VDGNLQ
+272 FDGNLQ

-316 TSPLLKEAVTVEQVV
+316 TSPLLKKAVTVEQVV

-357 ICVFAKN
+357 IRVFAKN

-546 IDGHLKPEKTNLQK
+546 MDGHLKPEKTNLQK

-632 TIKKLGG
+632 AIKKLGG

-657 PDGNIRT
+657 PGGNIRT

-870 ASNDEKVLVVP
+870 ASNDEKVPVVP

-930 SLFGKGKEKQ
+930 NLFGKGKEKQ

>member
-201 KASPS
+201 KANPS

-316 TSPLLKEAVTVEQVV
+316 TSPLLKKAVTVEQVV

-357 ICVFAKN
+357 IRVFAKN

-546 IDGHLKPEKTNLQK
+546 MDGHLKPEKTNLQK

-632 TIKKLGG
+632 AIKKLGG

-657 PDGNIRT
+657 PGGNIRT

>member
-104 SQVRTSPE
+104 SQVRTRPE

-272 VDGNLQ
+272 FDGNLQ

-316 TSPLLKEAVTVEQVV
+316 TSPLLKKAVTVEQVV

-357 ICVFAKN
+357 IRVFAKN

-546 IDGHLKPEKTNLQK
+546 MDGHLKPEKTNLQK

-632 TIKKLGG
+632 AIKKLGG

-657 PDGNIRT
+657 PGGNIRT

-870 ASNDEKVLVVP
+870 ASNDEKVPVVP

-930 SLFGKGKEKQ
+930 NLFGKGKEKQ

>member
-92 EVLANANGSQPI
+92 EVLVNANGSQPI

-201 KASPS
+201 KANPS

-221 DKYETSSFKVT
+221 DKYETSSFKIT

-316 TSPLLKEAVTVEQVV
+316 TSPLLKKAVTVEQVV

-357 ICVFAKN
+357 IRVFAKN

-546 IDGHLKPEKTNLQK
+546 MDGHLKPEKTNLQK

-632 TIKKLGG
+632 AIKKLGG

-657 PDGNIRT
+657 PGGNIRT

-870 ASNDEKVLVVP
+870 ASNDEKVPVVP

>member
-201 KASPS
+201 KATPS
-206 TLVKLSNVTVGEIAS
+206 TLVKLSNVTVGEIAA

-251 SDLAAKIGSGD
+251 SDLVAKIGSGD

-316 TSPLLKEAVTVEQVV
+316 TSPLLKKAVTVEQVV

-344 DLKGDGKV
+344 DLKGDGEV

-357 ICVFAKN
+357 IRVFAKN

-369 GDVLTISGEV
+369 GDVLAISGEV

-546 IDGHLKPEKTNLQK
+546 MDGHLKPEKTNLQK

-632 TIKKLGG
+632 AIKKLGG

-657 PDGNIRT
+657 PGGNIRT

-870 ASNDEKVLVVP
+870 ASNDEKVPVVP

>member
-28 QQHPVYAEEVLAP
+28 QQHPVYAEEVFAP

-201 KASPS
+201 KANPS

-316 TSPLLKEAVTVEQVV
+316 TSPLLKKAVTVEQVV

-357 ICVFAKN
+357 IRVFAKN

-369 GDVLTISGEV
+369 GDVLAISGEV

-401 AKTVTKTGTAQVPAP
+401 AKTVTKTGTAQVLAP

-632 TIKKLGG
+632 AIKKLGG

-657 PDGNIRT
+657 PGGNIRT

-870 ASNDEKVLVVP
+870 ASNDEKVPVVP

>member
-16 VAVPTVVEEVVL
+16 VAVPTVVEGVVL

-80 AGMGTE
+80 AGMGAE

-201 KASPS
+201 KANPS

-316 TSPLLKEAVTVEQVV
+316 TSPLLKKAVTVEQVV

-357 ICVFAKN
+357 IRVFAKN

-632 TIKKLGG
+632 AIKKLGG

-657 PDGNIRT
+657 PGGNIRT

>member
-80 AGMGTE
+80 AGMGAE

-201 KASPS
+201 KANPS

-316 TSPLLKEAVTVEQVV
+316 TSPLLKKAVTVEQVV

-357 ICVFAKN
+357 IRVFAKN

-632 TIKKLGG
+632 AIKKLGG

-657 PDGNIRT
+657 PGGNIRT

>member
-201 KASPS
+201 KATPS
-206 TLVKLSNVTVGEIAS
+206 TLVKLSNVTVGEIAA

-251 SDLAAKIGSGD
+251 SDLVAKIGSGD

-316 TSPLLKEAVTVEQVV
+316 TSPLLKKAVTVEQVV

-357 ICVFAKN
+357 IRVFAKN

-369 GDVLTISGEV
+369 GDVLAISGEV

-546 IDGHLKPEKTNLQK
+546 MDGHLKPEKTNLQK

-632 TIKKLGG
+632 AIKKLGG

-657 PDGNIRT
+657 PGGNIRT

-870 ASNDEKVLVVP
+870 ASNDEKVPVVP

-894 PLATAPKKVEKTLP
+894 PLATAPKKVEKPLP

>member
-118 TGKIISVVN
+118 TGKIIRVVN

-201 KASPS
+201 KATPS
-206 TLVKLSNVTVGEIAS
+206 TLVKLSNVTVGEIAA

-251 SDLAAKIGSGD
+251 SDLVAKIGSGD

-316 TSPLLKEAVTVEQVV
+316 TSPLLKKAVTVEQVV

-357 ICVFAKN
+357 IRVFAKN

-369 GDVLTISGEV
+369 GDVLAISGEV

-546 IDGHLKPEKTNLQK
+546 MDGHLKPEKTNLQK

-632 TIKKLGG
+632 AIKKLGG

-657 PDGNIRT
+657 PGGNIRT

-870 ASNDEKVLVVP
+870 ASNDEKVPVVP

>member
-201 KASPS
+201 KANPS

-316 TSPLLKEAVTVEQVV
+316 TSPLLKKAVTVEQVV

-357 ICVFAKN
+357 IRVFAKN

-546 IDGHLKPEKTNLQK
+546 MDGHLKPEKTNLQK

-632 TIKKLGG
+632 AIKKLGG

-657 PDGNIRT
+657 PGGNIRT

-683 KDALSWVNGELN
+683 KNALSWVNGELN